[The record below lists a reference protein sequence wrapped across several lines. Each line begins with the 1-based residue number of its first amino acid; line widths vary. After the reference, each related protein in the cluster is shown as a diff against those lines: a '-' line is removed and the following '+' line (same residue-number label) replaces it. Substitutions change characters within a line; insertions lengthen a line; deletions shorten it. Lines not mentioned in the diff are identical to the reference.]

1 MDCDRDRHPPN
12 KREGRMPHHDER
24 SVSECHENWAKPA
37 SRARF
42 ARGLRAG
49 AVEDGL
55 LGLRAPQKTA
65 IIRSG

>member
-1 MDCDRDRHPPN
+1 
-12 KREGRMPHHDER
+12 MPHHDER